1 MSYFIVLFY
10 SYFIVILSNR
20 KDSCEQSQEKKSR
33 DREISVINS
42 VEYPVCLLLRFQN
55 NLSMENEAYR

>member
-1 MSYFIVLFY
+1 MSYVIVLFY

-20 KDSCEQSQEKKSR
+20 EDSCEQSQEKKSR
-33 DREISVINS
+33 DRDISVINS